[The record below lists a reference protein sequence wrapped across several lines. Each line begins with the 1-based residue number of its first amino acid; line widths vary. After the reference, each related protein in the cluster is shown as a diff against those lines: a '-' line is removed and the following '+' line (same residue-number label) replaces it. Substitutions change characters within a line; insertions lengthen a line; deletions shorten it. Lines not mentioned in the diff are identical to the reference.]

1 MCPACTGWAHDEA
14 QGREASVSQDCGLNS
29 PRNFAPRFGPV
40 FLLTQKNNG
49 LEQPRLLGERARQKV
64 GVDGPL
70 GGGVS
75 TVTFFQDLDQN

>member
-1 MCPACTGWAHDEA
+1 MKEEKKNYFPAL
-14 QGREASVSQDCGLNS
+14 SV
-29 PRNFAPRFGPV
+29 RVAV
-40 FLLTQKNNG
+40 AAG

-70 GGGVS
+70 GGRVS

>member
-1 MCPACTGWAHDEA
+1 MFVWRAY
-14 QGREASVSQDCGLNS
+14 
-29 PRNFAPRFGPV
+29 
-40 FLLTQKNNG
+40 QKNNG